1 MKYLLGY
8 QRQLWED
15 FTAGIQYY
23 VLYMLD
29 HEDYKDNLP
38 MGFPEEKEWQ
48 DLFTVRLTH
57 MFLHQTLKLS
67 FFSFWSFSDGDYLL
81 IPEVK
86 YNFTDNIWA
95 ALGANIFGGGEE
107 WNQFG
112 GLDNNDNIYVQMRY
126 EF

>member
-1 MKYLLGY
+1 
-8 QRQLWED
+8 
-15 FTAGIQYY
+15 
-23 VLYMLD
+23 
-29 HEDYKDNLP
+29 